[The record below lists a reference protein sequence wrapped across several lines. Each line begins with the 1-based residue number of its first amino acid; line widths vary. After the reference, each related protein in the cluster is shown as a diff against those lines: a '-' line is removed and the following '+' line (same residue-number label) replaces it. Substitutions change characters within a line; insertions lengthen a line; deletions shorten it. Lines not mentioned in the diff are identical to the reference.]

1 MVLIFTE
8 EQKKEIEENGYWVI
22 QIKQA
27 LYKAK
32 DIVKE
37 AIKNVSEAFKTMKD
51 AFCDAVHKSELIK
64 AFNAINGKRKYSSL
78 GNITIPKLSRGTFSG
93 GYYPKYFH
101 PKETEYI
108 GRMPSIGNKE
118 KVRDCYDKNRF

>member
-32 DIVKE
+32 DIAKE
-37 AIKNVSEAFKTMKD
+37 AIENLSEAFKTMKD

-64 AFNAINGKRKYSSL
+64 AFNAINEKRKYSSL
-78 GNITIPKLSRGTFSG
+78 GNITIPKLSCGTFSG

-108 GRMPSIGNKE
+108 GRMSSIGNK
-118 KVRDCYDKNRF
+118 

>member
-8 EQKKEIEENGYWVI
+8 EQKKEIEENGYWVL
-22 QIKQA
+22 QIKQT
-27 LYKAK
+27 LYKLK

-37 AIKNVSEAFKTMKD
+37 AIENLSEAFKTMKD
-51 AFCDAVHKSELIK
+51 AFCDAVYKSELIK

-78 GNITIPKLSRGTFSG
+78 GNITIQKLSRGTFSG

-108 GRMPSIGNKE
+108 GRMPSIGNK
-118 KVRDCYDKNRF
+118 

>member
-1 MVLIFTE
+1 MVCLRRNKYGFNFYRETE
-8 EQKKEIEENGYWVI
+8 KEIEENGYWVI
-22 QIKQA
+22 RIKQA

-37 AIKNVSEAFKTMKD
+37 AIENLSEAFKTMRD
-51 AFCDAVHKSELIK
+51 AFCDAVHKYELIK
-64 AFNAINGKRKYSSL
+64 PFNAVNEKRKYSSL
-78 GNITIPKLSRGTFSG
+78 ENITIPKLSLGTFSG

-108 GRMPSIGNKE
+108 GRMPSIGNK
-118 KVRDCYDKNRF
+118 

>member
-37 AIKNVSEAFKTMKD
+37 AIENLSEAFKTMKD

-108 GRMPSIGNKE
+108 GGMQSIGNKE

>member
-8 EQKKEIEENGYWVI
+8 EQKKEIEKNGYLVI

-37 AIKNVSEAFKTMKD
+37 AIK
-51 AFCDAVHKSELIK
+51 IYQ
-64 AFNAINGKRKYSSL
+64 KYL
-78 GNITIPKLSRGTFSG
+78 RL
-93 GYYPKYFH
+93 
-101 PKETEYI
+101 
-108 GRMPSIGNKE
+108 
-118 KVRDCYDKNRF
+118 

>member
-8 EQKKEIEENGYWVI
+8 EQKKEIEKNGYLVI

-32 DIVKE
+32 DIAKE
-37 AIKNVSEAFKTMKD
+37 AIENLSETFKTMKD

-78 GNITIPKLSRGTFSG
+78 ENITIPKLSRGTFSG

-101 PKETEYI
+101 QKETEYI

-118 KVRDCYDKNRF
+118 KGKDCYDKNRF

>member
-37 AIKNVSEAFKTMKD
+37 AIENLSEAFKTTRD
-51 AFCDAVHKSELIK
+51 AFCDAVYKYELIK
-64 AFNAINGKRKYSSL
+64 AFNAVNEKRKYSSL
-78 GNITIPKLSRGTFSG
+78 ENITIPKLSRGTFSG
-93 GYYPKYFH
+93 CYYPKYFH

-108 GRMPSIGNKE
+108 GKMPSIGNK
-118 KVRDCYDKNRF
+118 

>member
-22 QIKQA
+22 QIKQV

-32 DIVKE
+32 E
-37 AIKNVSEAFKTMKD
+37 AIENLSEAFKNMKD
-51 AFCDAVHKSELIK
+51 AFCDAVHKYESIK
-64 AFNAINGKRKYSSL
+64 PFNTVNGKRKYSSL
-78 GNITIPKLSRGTFSG
+78 ENITIPKLSCGKFSG

-108 GRMPSIGNKE
+108 GKMPSIGNK
-118 KVRDCYDKNRF
+118 

>member
-8 EQKKEIEENGYWVI
+8 EQKTKIEENGYWVI

-37 AIKNVSEAFKTMKD
+37 AIENLSEAFKNMKD
-51 AFCDAVHKSELIK
+51 AFCDAVHKYELIK
-64 AFNAINGKRKYSSL
+64 PFDTVNGKRKYSSL
-78 GNITIPKLSRGTFSG
+78 ENITIPKLSRGTFSG
-93 GYYPKYFH
+93 GYYLKYFY
-101 PKETEYI
+101 PKETECI
-108 GRMPSIGNKE
+108 GRMPSIGNK
-118 KVRDCYDKNRF
+118 

>member
-8 EQKKEIEENGYWVI
+8 EQKKEIEENGYYVI
-22 QIKQA
+22 QIKKV

-37 AIKNVSEAFKTMKD
+37 AIENLSEAFKILRD
-51 AFCDAVHKSELIK
+51 AFCDAVHKYESIK
-64 AFNAINGKRKYSSL
+64 ALNAINGKRKYSSS
-78 GNITIPKLSRGTFSG
+78 GNITIPKLSCGTFSG

-108 GRMPSIGNKE
+108 GRMASIGNKE

>member
-37 AIKNVSEAFKTMKD
+37 AIENLSEAFKTMRD
-51 AFCDAVHKSELIK
+51 AFCDAVHKYELIK
-64 AFNAINGKRKYSSL
+64 PFNAVNEKRKYSSL
-78 GNITIPKLSRGTFSG
+78 ENITIPKLSRSTFSG

-108 GRMPSIGNKE
+108 GRMQSIGNKE
-118 KVRDCYDKNRF
+118 KGRDCYDKNRF

>member
-8 EQKKEIEENGYWVI
+8 EQKKEIEENGYWII

-32 DIVKE
+32 DIVIE
-37 AIKNVSEAFKTMKD
+37 AIENLSETFKTMKD

-78 GNITIPKLSRGTFSG
+78 GNIKIQKLSRGTFSG

-108 GRMPSIGNKE
+108 GRMQSIGNK
-118 KVRDCYDKNRF
+118 

>member
-1 MVLIFTE
+1 MVLFFTE
-8 EQKKEIEENGYWVI
+8 EQKKEIEEKGYLVI

-32 DIVKE
+32 DIVEE
-37 AIKNVSEAFKTMKD
+37 AIENLSEALKTMKD
-51 AFCDAVHKSELIK
+51 AFFDAVHKYELIK
-64 AFNAINGKRKYSSL
+64 SFNAINGKRKYSSSVS
-78 GNITIPKLSRGTFSG
+78 ITIPKLSRGAFSG

-108 GRMPSIGNKE
+108 GRIPNIGNK
-118 KVRDCYDKNRF
+118 

>member
-8 EQKKEIEENGYWVI
+8 EQKTKIEEKGYLVI
-22 QIKQA
+22 EIKQV

-37 AIKNVSEAFKTMKD
+37 AIENLSELIENISEAFKTMEY
-51 AFCDAVHKSELIK
+51 AFCYIVHKYELIK
-64 AFNAINGKRKYSSL
+64 AFNAVNGERKYLSF
-78 GNITIPKLSRGTFSG
+78 GNITIPKLSRGTFSC

-108 GRMPSIGNKE
+108 GRMQSIGNK
-118 KVRDCYDKNRF
+118 

>member
-32 DIVKE
+32 E
-37 AIKNVSEAFKTMKD
+37 AIENLSEAFKTMKD
-51 AFCDAVHKSELIK
+51 AFYDAYHKHELIK
-64 AFNAINGKRKYSSL
+64 AFNAINGKRKYSSF

-108 GRMPSIGNKE
+108 GIMPSIGNK
-118 KVRDCYDKNRF
+118 

>member
-8 EQKKEIEENGYWVI
+8 EQKTIIEENGYLVI
-22 QIKQA
+22 QIKQII
-27 LYKAK
+27 YKLK
-32 DIVKE
+32 NISKE
-37 AIKNVSEAFKTMKD
+37 AIENLSEAFKNMKD
-51 AFCDAVHKSELIK
+51 AFFDAVHKYELIK
-64 AFNAINGKRKYSSL
+64 LFNTVNGKRKYSSL
-78 GNITIPKLSRGTFSG
+78 ENITIPKLSCGKFSG

-118 KVRDCYDKNRF
+118 KGKDCYDKNRF

>member
-8 EQKKEIEENGYWVI
+8 EQKTKIEEKGYLVI
-22 QIKQA
+22 EIKQV

-37 AIKNVSEAFKTMKD
+37 AIENISEAFKTMEYD
-51 AFCDAVHKSELIK
+51 FCYIVHKYELIK
-64 AFNAINGKRKYSSL
+64 AFNAVNGERKYLSF
-78 GNITIPKLSRGTFSG
+78 GNITIPKLSRGTFSC

-108 GRMPSIGNKE
+108 GRMPSIENK
-118 KVRDCYDKNRF
+118 